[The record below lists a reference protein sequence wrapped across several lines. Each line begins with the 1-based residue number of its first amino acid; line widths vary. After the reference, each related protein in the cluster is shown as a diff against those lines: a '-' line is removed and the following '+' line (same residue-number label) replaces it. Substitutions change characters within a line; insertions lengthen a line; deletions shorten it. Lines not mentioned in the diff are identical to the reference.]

1 MWRLPRRPT
10 ALAPEGHDMSISS
23 EEFARFAEA
32 ERQLCDEAAPLL
44 ATIIR
49 AIEVRTGLCVAEVR
63 VTVDP
68 ANRSTDAPSVSE
80 TLRTRCSPRCCADSA
95 SRSSTSRDRCSPST
109 RIAFSDQMSG
119 SVGVMALQAIG
130 HLVA

>member
-1 MWRLPRRPT
+1 
-10 ALAPEGHDMSISS
+10 MSISG

-49 AIEVRTGLCVAEVR
+49 AIEVRTGLWVAEVR

-68 ANRSTDAPSVSE
+68 TNRSKDASASINCTIMRAHLAPSSDGPYGRRSVQFVKPPE
-80 TLRTRCSPRCCADSA
+80 SA
-95 SRSSTSRDRCSPST
+95 
-109 RIAFSDQMSG
+109 
-119 SVGVMALQAIG
+119 
-130 HLVA
+130 